1 MLLKSW
7 EGVAKKKKKREKE
20 KNFTKSHITMKN
32 VIV

>member
-7 EGVAKKKKKREKE
+7 EGVAKKKKREKE